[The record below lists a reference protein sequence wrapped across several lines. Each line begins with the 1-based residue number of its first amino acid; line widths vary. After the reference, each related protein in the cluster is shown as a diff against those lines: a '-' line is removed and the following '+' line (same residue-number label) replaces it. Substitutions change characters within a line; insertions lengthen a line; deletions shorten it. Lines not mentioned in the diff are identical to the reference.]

1 MKAAIGNDLSNDAVR
16 SYIQSTLD
24 AGQVVPGYG
33 HSVLR
38 KTDPRY
44 LAQRKFALAHL
55 PDDPMFNLV
64 SQVYKLA
71 PAVLMEHGK
80 VKNPYPNVDAVSV
93 PLPPLNCVVEFRSRF
108 STPKLNLPQHSGVL
122 LHHYGLQET
131 SFYTV
136 LFGTSRALGVLA
148 QLIIDRAIGTP
159 IERPKSFSTDA
170 WAKLVQAR
178 AKL

>member
-16 SYIQSTLD
+16 TYIQSTLD

-38 KTDPRY
+38 KPDPRY

-71 PAVLMEHGK
+71 PAVLMKHGK

-93 PLPPLNCVVEFRSRF
+93 PPSPF
-108 STPKLNLPQHSGVL
+108 KLC
-122 LHHYGLQET
+122 
-131 SFYTV
+131 
-136 LFGTSRALGVLA
+136 
-148 QLIIDRAIGTP
+148 
-159 IERPKSFSTDA
+159 
-170 WAKLVQAR
+170 
-178 AKL
+178 